1 MNKATRRKIERIG
14 EEQMEE
20 IIAKFE
26 EIRDEE
32 QEKFDNLPEGIQE
45 SEKGEAF
52 ESAIDSLEEIIS
64 ELETAKESMDMFEH

>member
-1 MNKATRRKIERIG
+1 MNKATRKQIE
-14 EEQMEE
+14 ELSEQSMEL

-32 QEKFDNLPEGIQE
+32 QEKFENLPEGIQV

-52 ESAIDSLEEIIS
+52 ESAIESLEEIIS